1 MILKEILKQRI
12 VVLKILTTMISMSK
26 RRDLMDSKIIFD
38 FSQMPDCMLESLK
51 LGAKQKIQMIM
62 TDLSKIIE
70 SINEFSYDTSD
81 GYHKILID
89 FEKTLNELNDTH
101 DLYYAC
107 IDFQREKFSRK
118 EEV

>member
-1 MILKEILKQRI
+1 
-12 VVLKILTTMISMSK
+12 
-26 RRDLMDSKIIFD
+26 MDSKIIFN
-38 FSQMPDCMLESLK
+38 FYQMPDCMLESLK
-51 LGAKQKIQMIM
+51 LGTKQRIQMIM

-70 SINEFSYDTSD
+70 RLNEFSYDTSD
-81 GYHKILID
+81 GCNQVLND
-89 FEKTLNELNDTH
+89 FEKTLKDLNATY

>member
-1 MILKEILKQRI
+1 
-12 VVLKILTTMISMSK
+12 
-26 RRDLMDSKIIFD
+26 MDSKIIFD
-38 FSQMPDCMLESLK
+38 FSTMPIYAIECLK
-51 LGAKQKIQMIM
+51 LGTKQRIQMIM

-70 SINEFSYDTSD
+70 RLNEFSYDTSD
-81 GYHKILID
+81 GCHKVLID
-89 FEKTLNELNDTH
+89 FEKTLNELNDTY

>member
-1 MILKEILKQRI
+1 MN
-12 VVLKILTTMISMSK
+12 SM
-26 RRDLMDSKIIFD
+26 IIFD
-38 FSQMPDCMLESLK
+38 FSQMPDYMLESLK
-51 LGAKQKIQMIM
+51 LGAKQRIQMIM

-70 SINEFSYDTSD
+70 RINEFSYDTSD
-81 GYHKILID
+81 GCHQVLID
-89 FEKTLNELNDTH
+89 FEKTLNELNDSY